1 MTDAIEGKTVTTDLD
16 MGTQTVSEV
25 ADVTQP
31 QQPKTK
37 KVLNPVTLKVIER
50 SIQEV
55 LTEYVKGTKQFTADS
70 MHGIRVK
77 VTEMVKQRLGEDEIE
92 NVDIGLDLTNVGE
105 IPFFFKV
112 NVPKEKSSNHF
123 IEVTDE
129 GLPVSTAEEPA
140 SVPRCGEAQ
149 TPEEFA
155 KLVNSDGK

>member
-16 MGTQTVSEV
+16 AGTQTVSDVSEV
-25 ADVTQP
+25 SPPNTK
-31 QQPKTK
+31 KTK
-37 KVLNPVTLKVIER
+37 RILNPVTLKVIER

-55 LTEYVKGTKQFTADS
+55 LSDYVKESKQFTADS

-92 NVDIGLDLTNVGE
+92 NVDIGLDLAKVPE

-112 NVPKEKSSNHF
+112 NIPTSKQANHF
-123 IEVTDE
+123 IEVNEDGFVVPT
-129 GLPVSTAEEPA
+129 EEPV

-149 TPEEFA
+149 TPEEFK
-155 KLVNSDGK
+155 KLVEGDGK